1 MIPKPPTVAVKP
13 QLKRQYGSEF
23 RYFIFENAFGFSG
36 AQKVDLKNQGLVCV
50 VGKNLQETAN
60 GDASSGAGKTRMWT
74 LFLYLFFG
82 KQALSASETIK
93 DADIF
98 GKDFRLE
105 SAFIGRD
112 GGHYLVRETRRHS
125 NSKFEEG
132 LHVYKFVAGKWGPW
146 EQAAKNDPKLL
157 RAKLQQLLNLTYHE
171 AAGTWIW
178 PQGFGHALVD
188 GKPTE
193 RVNFLSRLYGLTKYD
208 EIYEQLDT
216 MHKEVKNKISALVE
230 FRSEYKLVEQSI
242 QNAGDIDQII
252 QRGRTLSQKLKLL
265 DNQIKTQREK
275 SWGFDKRAVALTELN
290 DKLKQFSQ
298 FELSTQEHSLAV
310 DGTLLD
316 VFDNSCITV
325 KDALSKYE
333 HALQGLSQLADCRQ
347 RLKSLGVIAF
357 DTSKLHLEERRLI
370 DTMATLKPSQY
381 DMKSVQQLEAGATVF
396 KEQIKALALKL
407 NMRPIDTI
415 VQEALK
421 QEQATVQEMTATLQL
436 LDGQRADLD
445 GLREKLVIHNGEC
458 RCPMCKSLIDHKRLD
473 AISKNLVSRLSAL
486 DAQLLPHEDRSDE
499 LEKMLDS
506 LSKFKALHTEALSA
520 RASLADADK
529 LEQIDRRLVI
539 IRRQLALADQY
550 RELATE
556 AKSLEAKYG
565 KYNIQKIQLRYDQY
579 TKLVERNRLKRS
591 TYYEVVGVVS
601 SLKTVANGVGIEDPF
616 TFDPATEAK
625 KLAQQHERLE
635 VWLADAV
642 KKYDNGRTQLER
654 YRQIVTDY
662 RQKKNH
668 LDELK
673 TQMDEL
679 KRLEERE
686 YVIANTKPAYAKD
699 GLKMQYLHKLLA
711 QLNARLPHWTRILF
725 TDKNFIVKVKG
736 DNDGKGLNLVVPKTF
751 KVGNKTKTHD
761 VDISCLSGGER
772 SRMAICLMLTMAELT
787 SREKRANFQ
796 VLDEVDRHL
805 DPYSQRLMSE
815 ILIQSLRKIKP
826 SLFLISHSTFVD
838 PKTFDRRMIV
848 TKDKNGL
855 SSVKTAENQR
865 RNL

>member
-1 MIPKPPTVAVKP
+1 MPG
-13 QLKRQYGSEF
+13 LKRQYGSEF
-23 RYFIFENAFGFSG
+23 QYFIFENAFGFAG

-82 KQALSASETIK
+82 KQALSSAETVK

-105 SAFIGRD
+105 SAFVGRD
-112 GGHYLVRETRRHS
+112 GGRYLVRETRRHS
-125 NSKFEEG
+125 NPKFEEG
-132 LHVYKFVAGKWGPW
+132 LHVYKFVDGKWGPW

-242 QNAGDIDQII
+242 QNAGDVTQIV
-252 QRGRTLSQKLKLL
+252 QRGRVLSQKLKLL
-265 DNQIKTQREK
+265 DAQIKTQREK
-275 SWGFDKRAVALTELN
+275 SWNFDKRVTVLTELS

-310 DGTLLD
+310 AGTLLE
-316 VFDNSCITV
+316 VFDKSCVTV
-325 KDALSKYE
+325 EQTCAKYE
-333 HALQGLSQLADCRQ
+333 DALQGLRQLADCRQ
-347 RLKSLGVIAF
+347 RLKALGVVDF
-357 DTSKLHLEERRLI
+357 DTRKLHLEERRLI
-370 DTMATLKPSQY
+370 DVMTSLKPSQY
-381 DMKSVQQLEAGATVF
+381 DVTSVQQLEDGANVF
-396 KEQIKALALKL
+396 KGQIKELALKL
-407 NMRPIDTI
+407 NTRPIDSI
-415 VQEALK
+415 VQETLK
-421 QEQATVQEMTATLQL
+421 QEQATLQEMTATMQL

-445 GLREKLVIHNGEC
+445 GLRAKLVVHDGEC
-458 RCPMCKSLIDHKRLD
+458 RCPMCKSLIDHKRIDTML
-473 AISKNLVSRLSAL
+473 KNLVARLNTL
-486 DAQLLPHEDRSDE
+486 DEQLLPHEDRVDD
-499 LEKMLDS
+499 LEKLLDL
-506 LSKFKALHTEALSA
+506 LSKFKALRTEAISA
-520 RASLADADK
+520 RAGLADAEK
-529 LEQIDRRLVI
+529 LDQIDRRLVV
-539 IRRQLALADQY
+539 IRRQLALADQH
-550 RELATE
+550 RELTSE
-556 AKSLEAKYG
+556 AKKLETGYG
-565 KYNIQKIQLRYDQY
+565 RYDLSKMQIGY
-579 TKLVERNRLKRS
+579 DRYHKLIERNQSKRS
-591 TYYEVVGVVS
+591 TYYEIVGVVS
-601 SLKTVANGVGIEDPF
+601 SLKAVANGVGVEDPF
-616 TFDPATEAK
+616 AFDPATEAK
-625 KLAQQHERLE
+625 KLAQQRERLE
-635 VWLADAV
+635 LWLADATH
-642 KKYDNGRTQLER
+642 KYENGRTQLER

-662 RQKKNH
+662 REKKNH

-673 TQMDEL
+673 AQMDEL

-725 TDKNFIVKVKG
+725 TDKNFVVKVKG
-736 DNDGKGLNLVVPKTF
+736 DSDGKGLNLVVPKTF
-751 KVGNKTKTHD
+751 KIGNKTKTHD

-805 DPYSQRLMSE
+805 DPHSQRLMAD

-838 PKTFDRRMIV
+838 PKTFDRRLIV
-848 TKDKNGL
+848 TKDKNSL
-855 SSVKTAENQR
+855 SSVKTVENTR
-865 RNL
+865 RTP